1 MTERSVTYTP
11 SHFGLCVTDLER
23 SLRFYRDGLGFE
35 VAECYEVGNEF
46 ADALEV
52 EGKVDVVSQFIRSG
66 GMAIELL
73 YYRSPG
79 THGRPSASRNQL
91 GLTHLS
97 FSVDDVEAAARWL
110 EDCGGTRLPSTY
122 ADTPGA
128 EILFIEDPDGV
139 RVELMRLPS

>member
-1 MTERSVTYTP
+1 MTQISYTP

-35 VAECYEVGNEF
+35 VAECYEVGNEV

-52 EGKVDVVSQFIRSG
+52 EGTIDLVSQFIRSG

-97 FSVDDVEAAARWL
+97 FEVDDVDAAANHL
-110 EDCGGTRLPSTY
+110 VECGGTIVKSAY

-128 EILFIEDPDGV
+128 EILFIEDPDGA
-139 RVELMRLPS
+139 RVELMRLQK